1 MSLAIRAVNRHV
13 GPAVLPNSPAF
24 LMPPLA
30 TRYGP
35 GPSYSTGLTGAAHVP
50 PGLPGPIYPGKGW
63 HVGPAVSFTP
73 PLGYG
78 QRGLDNPSTRVLY
91 GNLKPDPAVQ
101 PVPMP
106 TGEAPMFT
114 GEAPAGP
121 YSPEGDLSP
130 LLKAGAMAALVG
142 ALYVALKSPATR
154 RNKKQ
159 LSVVVPTVL
168 TGVAAV
174 AASTPVPLDG
184 VLFGGIAAASWAKWA
199 KDRGYIG

>member
-1 MSLAIRAVNRHV
+1 MSFAIRAVNRHV

-35 GPSYSTGLTGAAHVP
+35 GPSYSTGLAGAAHVP
-50 PGLPGPIYPGKGW
+50 PGLPGPIYHGKGW
-63 HVGPAVSFTP
+63 HVGPAVAFTP

-91 GNLKPDPAVQ
+91 GNLTRDPTVQ
-101 PVPMP
+101 EVPMP
-106 TGEAPMFT
+106 HAESSEAM
-114 GEAPAGP
+114 
-121 YSPEGDLSP
+121 SP

-168 TGVAAV
+168 TGVAA
-174 AASTPVPLDG
+174 AATATPVPLDG
-184 VLFGGIAAASWAKWA
+184 VLFGTIAAASWVKWA
-199 KDRGYIG
+199 TDRGYIG

>member
-35 GPSYSTGLTGAAHVP
+35 GPSYSTGLAGAAHVP

-63 HVGPAVSFTP
+63 HVGPAVSYTP
-73 PLGYG
+73 EMYG
-78 QRGLDNPSTRVLY
+78 SLM
-91 GNLKPDPAVQ
+91 PDPAVQ
-101 PVPMP
+101 AVPMP

-121 YSPEGDLSP
+121 YAPEGVSP

-159 LSVVVPTVL
+159 LSVVVPAVL

-174 AASTPVPLDG
+174 AASTPIPLDG

-199 KDRGYIG
+199 KDRGYMG